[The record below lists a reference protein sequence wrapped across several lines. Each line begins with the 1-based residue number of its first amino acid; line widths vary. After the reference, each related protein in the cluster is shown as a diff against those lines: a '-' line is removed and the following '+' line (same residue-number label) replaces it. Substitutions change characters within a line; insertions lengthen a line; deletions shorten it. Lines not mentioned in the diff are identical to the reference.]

1 MTVGQGL
8 NMFNKFGNRK
18 TGERPG
24 ISQTYRVKTSV
35 VGGKEWVGRARKTRI
50 MKWVLNMR
58 NQTFGSSG

>member
-24 ISQTYRVKTSV
+24 ISPTYRVKTSAEE
-35 VGGKEWVGRARKTRI
+35 GKE
-50 MKWVLNMR
+50 
-58 NQTFGSSG
+58 